1 MGIFQRISRIF
12 SAKANKAVDTI
23 ENPAEISEQIL
34 RELHDKQTVAIN
46 ATADIK
52 ATALKNEADLAKANE
67 DVIKWEQRVNAMLDK
82 IEKEG
87 STPELEAFAKSA
99 AEKYNEAIATVKKRE
114 QLVSVSKQQVA
125 TMETN
130 VAKIREAI
138 ETAKDKSKTIA
149 ARQKVAEASESV
161 NKAMASTNMD
171 GLMGTLERMEEK
183 VEATEFRAEAYAGAT
198 DNSTTAQK
206 IDAMIGNTTADDTL
220 AAFRAK
226 RNTK

>member
-1 MGIFQRISRIF
+1 MSLIQRIGRIF

-34 RELHDKQTVAIN
+34 RELQEKQMVAIN
-46 ATADIK
+46 ATADVK
-52 ATALKNEADLAKANE
+52 ANSLKNEADLAKAKQ
-67 DVIKWEQRVNAMLDK
+67 DLISWEHRLNAMLDK

-99 AEKYNEAIATVKKRE
+99 AEKYNEANETVKKRE
-114 QLVSVSKQQVA
+114 QLVAVSKQQVA

-149 ARQKVAEASESV
+149 ARQKVAEASEVV
-161 NKAMASTNMD
+161 NKAMSSTNMD
-171 GLMGTLERMEEK
+171 GLMGTLDRMEEK
-183 VEATEFRAEAYAGAT
+183 VEATEFRSEAYAGAT

-206 IDAMIGNTTADDTL
+206 IDSMIGSTTADDTL

-226 RNTK
+226 RNK

>member
-1 MGIFQRISRIF
+1 MSILQRIRRIF
-12 SAKANKAVDTI
+12 SAKANKVVDTI
-23 ENPAEISEQIL
+23 ENPTEISEQIL
-34 RELHDKQTVAIN
+34 RELQEKQAVAIN
-46 ATADIK
+46 ATADVK
-52 ATALKNEADLAKANE
+52 ANALKNEAELAKAKD
-67 DVIKWEQRVNAMLDK
+67 DVVKWELRVNSMLDK

-99 AEKYNEAIATVKKRE
+99 AEKYNEAVTTVRKRQ
-114 QLVSVSKQQVA
+114 QLVEVSKQQVS

-138 ETAKDKSKTIA
+138 ESAKDKSKTIA
-149 ARQKVAEASESV
+149 ARQKVAEASEIV
-161 NKAMASTNMD
+161 NKAMSSTNMD

-206 IDAMIGNTTADDTL
+206 IDSIIGNTSADDTL

-226 RNTK
+226 RSN